1 MKAGAGT
8 HDSGGGN
15 GGDGGDNGRVGNV
28 RDNNSDGARWEWSW
42 WWLRW

>member
-28 RDNNSDGARWEWSW
+28 RDNNSDGAR
-42 WWLRW
+42 

>member
-15 GGDGGDNGRVGNV
+15 GGDGREMVEVVMLEAIIVMVQGESG
-28 RDNNSDGARWEWSW
+28 SW
-42 WWLRW
+42 